1 MWDKIPVKAM
11 LFTVGH
17 STHSIE
23 TLLELLSQH
32 RVGFLADVRSK
43 PFSSFSPQFNQDALR
58 RAIESQFTRYVFMG
72 EQLGGQPN
80 GPEMWREGRPCF
92 VAMSS
97 TPEFQA
103 GLERLL
109 DGCRQ
114 GLRICLLCSEEDP
127 ALCHRHRLVGTCLQ
141 SRGIGVTH
149 IRRDGSLEGYEQ
161 AQARVPAVMRRQ
173 WQPELF

>member
-1 MWDKIPVKAM
+1 MIPAKAM

-23 TLLELLSQH
+23 ALLELLSCHQ
-32 RVGFLADVRSK
+32 VEFLADVRSQ
-43 PFSSFSPQFNQDALR
+43 PYSSFNPQFNQDALQ
-58 RAIESQFTRYVFMG
+58 RALGSESMHYVFMG
-72 EQLGGQPN
+72 EQLGGKPS

-92 VAMSS
+92 VAMSAAQQ
-97 TPEFQA
+97 FQA

-109 DGCRQ
+109 DGHRQ

-127 ALCHRHRLVGTCLQ
+127 AICHRHRLVGTCLQ
-141 SRGIGVTH
+141 ARGADVSH
-149 IRRDGSLEGYEQ
+149 IRGDGSLEGYEQ